1 MFQTGI
7 VSVTFR
13 KKPIDE
19 IIALAASCG
28 QDAIEIGSD
37 VHAPR
42 ENLDECRRIAAL
54 AAKSG
59 IAIASYGSYYKL
71 GQEGNS
77 DAVFAEYLAA
87 AKALGAPN
95 IRIWGGIKGSAA
107 ATEEERAAWT
117 AEAARCAEAAAR
129 EGITMS
135 FEYHGGTLTDTSES
149 ALRFMRE
156 IDHPNAYLYWQPNQY
171 QDEAFN
177 CKSLK
182 AALPYVK
189 NVHVFAWDARGGSCI
204 RFPLSVHE
212 YAWKQYLDILA
223 SDGKPHH
230 LLMEFVRDE
239 SDAQFIED
247 AETLKKWS
255 NRYAV

>member
-1 MFQTGI
+1 MFKTGI

-13 KKPIDE
+13 KKSIDE

-28 QDAIEIGSD
+28 QDAIEVGSD

-42 ENLDECRRIAAL
+42 ENLAECRRIAAL
-54 AAKSG
+54 AAENG

-77 DAVFAEYLAA
+77 ADLFAEYLTAT
-87 AKALGAPN
+87 KALGAPN
-95 IRIWGGIKGSAA
+95 IRIWGGIKGSEGTSAD
-107 ATEEERAAWT
+107 ERAAWV
-117 AEAARCAEAAAR
+117 AEAVRCAEAAAH

-135 FEYHGGTLTDTSES
+135 FEYHGGTLTDTAES
-149 ALRFMRE
+149 ALRFMQE
-156 IDHPNAYLYWQPNQY
+156 IGHPNAYLYWQPNQY
-171 QDEAFN
+171 KDEAFN
-177 CKSLK
+177 C
-182 AALPYVK
+182 AALTAVLPYVK
-189 NVHVFAWDARGGSCI
+189 NVHVFAWDAKGGSLV

-223 SDGKPHH
+223 SDGKPRN
-230 LLMEFVRDE
+230 LLMEFVRED
-239 SDAQFIED
+239 SAAQFVED
-247 AETLKKWS
+247 ANTLKKWS